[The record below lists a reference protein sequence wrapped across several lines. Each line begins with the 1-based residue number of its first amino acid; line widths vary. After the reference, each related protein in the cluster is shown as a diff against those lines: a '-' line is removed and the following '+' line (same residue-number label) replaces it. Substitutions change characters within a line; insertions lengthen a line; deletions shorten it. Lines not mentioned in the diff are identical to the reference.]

1 MVAAFHKIVQG
12 DLVKGV
18 VPFEDDMGRGH
29 HCAKF
34 SISLSV
40 LHKLSW
46 KFCSYLYLVFIG
58 LLPEHH
64 LHPIVVHV
72 LH

>member
-1 MVAAFHKIVQG
+1 MLAAIHTIVQG

-18 VPFEDDMGRGH
+18 VPFEDDMDGGH

-40 LHKLSW
+40 LHHLYW
-46 KFCSYLYLVFIG
+46 KFC
-58 LLPEHH
+58 
-64 LHPIVVHV
+64 
-72 LH
+72 

>member
-1 MVAAFHKIVQG
+1 MLAAIHTIVQG

-18 VPFEDDMGRGH
+18 VPFEDDMDGGH

-40 LHKLSW
+40 LHQLYW
-46 KFCSYLYLVFIG
+46 IFCLYLYLVFIR

>member
-1 MVAAFHKIVQG
+1 MVAAIHRTVQG

-34 SISLSV
+34 TIFLSV
-40 LHKLSW
+40 LHQLSW
-46 KFCSYLYLVFIG
+46 KSCLYLYLVFIG
-58 LLPEHH
+58 LPPEHH
-64 LHPIVVHV
+64 LHPIVDHV